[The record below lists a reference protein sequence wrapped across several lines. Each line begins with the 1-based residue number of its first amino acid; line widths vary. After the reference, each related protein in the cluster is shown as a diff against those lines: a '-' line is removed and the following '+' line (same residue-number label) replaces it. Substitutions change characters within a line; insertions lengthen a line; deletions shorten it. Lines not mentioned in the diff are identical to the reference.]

1 MNATIGVITTTRET
15 ATGIYTITLR
25 NNGSYHITVYEFTVS
40 EAEERPYNPCRF
52 FGLFTNNAQVFY
64 NSHSL
69 ASGGV
74 GSVRNHR
81 LQGEADVGRRA
92 EPVHEH
98 TLMVSV

>member
-1 MNATIGVITTTRET
+1 MNAATGSITTTRET

-25 NNGSYHITVYEFTVS
+25 NNGSYHITVYELTVS

-64 NSHSL
+64 KSHSL

-81 LQGEADVGRRA
+81 LKARR
-92 EPVHEH
+92 P
-98 TLMVSV
+98 